1 MKQFL
6 FPVLVCIVVQCG
18 IYSFSGSTLPTH
30 LKTVD
35 IPLFTNT
42 SLQPGIA
49 EELTSKL
56 SQQVLSAN
64 LLRTVSS
71 NGDATINGRVTAYS
85 NEPRS
90 YGSTGFRSVTI
101 SEYVVKITVD
111 VEFMDNKKNSSLYK
125 GTVTGEGV
133 YDFSK
138 STEAV
143 GKETAEKD
151 VVQQILQNSL
161 QSW

>member
-1 MKQFL
+1 MKRTAFFL
-6 FPVLVCIVVQCG
+6 LACFFVCCG
-18 IYSFSGSTLPTH
+18 IYTFSGSTLPAH

-42 SLQPGIA
+42 SLQSGIA
-49 EELTSKL
+49 EDLTSLL

-71 NGDATINGRVTAYS
+71 NGDATITGHVTAYS

-90 YGSTGFRSVTI
+90 YGTTGFRSVTI
-101 SEYVVKITVD
+101 SEYVVRITVE
-111 VEFMDNKKNSSLYK
+111 VEFMDNKKNAPLYK
-125 GTVTGEGV
+125 GTITGEGV

-138 STEAV
+138 ATEAQ
-143 GKETAEKD
+143 GRETAEKD
-151 VVQQILQNSL
+151 VVQQILQNSI